1 MFGKF
6 TSVAINTV
14 IRKEAT
20 KTLQLLLLTVLF
32 FSVAQH
38 LHSQAG
44 ISGTINDY
52 AAVESVENNQS
63 VTVKDASLFQPR
75 DTVLLIQMK
84 GLGFL
89 TSPPADYGKQQNI
102 NNAGN
107 YEFLIISEITGNTIT
122 FTREFLK
129 EYSAVETLQLVRVRG
144 YENVTVTGPLT
155 AMPWDGE
162 KGGIVALI
170 VTNTLYLED
179 NIDLSAAGFKGPEP
193 VIISNEVCAASD
205 PGTYSALSFPEG
217 SDKAGRKGEGS
228 ATYYIVDTDNVLLDD
243 QFAKGKG
250 RFATGGGGGNGLFS
264 GGGGGANFGQGGFG
278 GNETGTCSDPGF
290 DTGGAGG
297 YWLRDQLF
305 DAMANFRN
313 RLYMAGAG
321 GGSTGSAEREATRG
335 GSGGGMVIIVAN
347 YIEGSDET
355 AIIADGETITGIATA
370 GAGGG
375 GGGGTIVA
383 SIDHYRGVINMYARG
398 GKGGDVDH
406 PDMGGPGGG
415 GGGGVIIYSGPSLPG
430 EVNTVVLPGPS
441 GTNTIQNDPNGST
454 IGTPGGLIEQL
465 EVSLN
470 GILFNGIRTAR
481 LTICEED
488 IPGTLEGTRPR
499 GGERPYEFA
508 WLRRPAGDTDWVLI
522 TGEDGQDYQP
532 GPLTASTEF
541 MRIVEDKDFPPVIDS
556 SNILRIAVQPKILGN
571 VISDHQTICAGEQPG
586 RLDGDIPVQGGTGT
600 FEYNWNSYTEESR
613 QWTEVEENNGGAD
626 YLPPPLVDT
635 TLFVRVATSGVCI
648 DTSNIV
654 AVDVHPEIRNN
665 LLDDDQTI
673 CHGDAPDGISAPLG
687 LTGGVGE
694 GSYIYSWETD
704 QDGSWNPVSGEWTSP
719 VYSPG
724 PLTET
729 SRYRRIVES
738 GECLDTSPPHTVTVL
753 PLISG
758 NSISEN
764 QVICYMAAPEL
775 FEGSDPEGGDGIFSY
790 RWEISAGNSPWV
802 TAEGN
807 PDERDYMSPPL
818 SDTTFFRRIVLSGK
832 NDACRDT
839 SNITVAEFHPLSY
852 GRITDITDTIC
863 NGEQID
869 LTFTLNGEFPME
881 LVYTDGTHLFTAEGV
896 SSPDFSAAVTPSTPD
911 SSDYSYTFYSLVD
924 GFGCSVPE
932 KHLAGSVSARV
943 YAFPE
948 PDPGTGGDVCGPAFR
963 LDAAPTLGRGI
974 WEISS
979 GDATFSPGPSN
990 PGATVTV
997 EGYGTYT
1004 LTWTETNWRC
1014 RADNNIMVTFYEQPE
1029 TAFAGEDQ
1037 EYYYTFETLLGAE
1050 LPPGMPEAYGI
1061 WEVIE
1066 GDANIVFPDSPGT
1079 EVTGLGFG
1087 ENIFSWT
1094 VYNGVCQPVSDMVTI
1109 FIRDLDAP
1117 TGFSPNNSG
1126 FNDTFIIRGLEN
1138 STTNELTIFNRQ
1150 GNVVF
1155 RSNNYMNDWDGRNNS
1170 GVRLPEDTYYYIIS
1184 VDNKYTYKGFI
1195 VLRR

>member
-1 MFGKF
+1 MFLKY
-6 TSVAINTV
+6 TSLANNTV

-38 LHSQAG
+38 LQSQSR
-44 ISGTINDY
+44 ISGTINEY
-52 AAVESVENNQS
+52 AAVESVESNQS
-63 VTVKDASLFQPR
+63 VTVKDASIFQPR

-84 GLGFL
+84 GLGIL

-107 YEFLIISEITGNTIT
+107 YEFLIISDISGNTIT

-155 AMPWDGE
+155 ATPWDGE

-179 NIDLSAAGFKGPEP
+179 NIDLSAAGFRGAEP
-193 VIISNEVCAASD
+193 VMITSEVCAASD
-205 PGTYSALSFPEG
+205 PGTYSAQSFPEG
-217 SDKAGRKGEGS
+217 SEKAGRKGEGS
-228 ATYYIVDTDNVLLDD
+228 ATYYIVDADNFLLDD

-278 GNETGTCSDPGF
+278 GNETETCSDPGF

-305 DAMANFRN
+305 DASANFRN

-321 GGSTGSAEREATRG
+321 GGATGSSERNATSG
-335 GSGGGMVIIVAN
+335 GRGGGMVIIVAN
-347 YIEGSDET
+347 YIEGSDEA
-355 AIIADGETITGIATA
+355 AIIADGESVTGIAAA

-383 SIDHYRGVINMYARG
+383 SIDHYRGVVNMFARG
-398 GKGGDVDH
+398 GKGGDVEH
-406 PDMGGPGGG
+406 SDMGGPGGG
-415 GGGGVIIYSGPSLPG
+415 GGGGVIIHSGPGLPEG
-430 EVNTVVLPGPS
+430 ANTVVLPGPS
-441 GTNTIQNDPNGST
+441 GTNTIQNEPNESS

-465 EVSLN
+465 EISLN
-470 GILFNGIRTAR
+470 GILFNGIRTER
-481 LTICEED
+481 LTICEENTPD
-488 IPGTLEGTRPR
+488 ILEGTIPR
-499 GGERPYEFA
+499 GGERPYEFF
-508 WLRRPAGDTDWVLI
+508 WLRRPAGDTEWTVI
-522 TGEDGQDYQP
+522 AGAEERDYQP
-532 GPLTASTEF
+532 GPLTESTEF

-556 SNILRIAVQPKILGN
+556 SNILTIAVEPKILGN
-571 VISDHQTICAGEQPG
+571 VIYNNQTICAGDQPG
-586 RLDGDIPVQGGTGT
+586 RLDGDIPFQGGTGT
-600 FEYNWNSYTEESR
+600 FEYDWNFYTEETR
-613 QWTEVEENNGGAD
+613 QWTQVEANNGGVN
-626 YLPPPLVDT
+626 YLPPPLADT
-635 TLFVRVATSGVCI
+635 TLFIRVVTSGVCI
-648 DTSNIV
+648 DTSGFV
-654 AVDVHPEIRNN
+654 AIDVHPEIRNN

-673 CHGDAPDGISAPLG
+673 CHGDTPGGISAPVALAGGLG
-687 LTGGVGE
+687 D
-694 GSYIYSWETD
+694 GSYSYSWETD
-704 QDGSWNPVSGEWTSP
+704 KDGSWNPVNGGWTSSS
-719 VYSPG
+719 YSPG
-724 PLTET
+724 SLTGT
-729 SRYRRIVES
+729 TRYRRTAES
-738 GECLDTSPPHTVTVL
+738 GECQDTSPPHTIIVL

-758 NSISEN
+758 NTISES

-775 FEGSDPEGGDGIFSY
+775 FEGSEPEGGDGIYSY
-790 RWEISAGNSPWV
+790 RWEISAGSSPWE
-802 TAEGN
+802 TAEGD
-807 PDERDYMSPPL
+807 PDERDYMAPPL
-818 SDTTFFRRIVLSGK
+818 SDTTSFRRIVFSGE

-839 SNITVAEFHPLSY
+839 SNITVAEFYPLSF
-852 GRITDITDTIC
+852 GSISGINDTIC
-863 NGEQID
+863 EGEQID
-869 LTFTLNGEFPME
+869 LAFTFNGEFPMD
-881 LVYTDGTHLFTAEGV
+881 LVYTDGSQLFTAEGLV
-896 SSPDFSAAVTPSTPD
+896 SPDFSTKVTPSTPD

-932 KHLAGSVSARV
+932 KHLTGSLSGRV

-948 PDPGTGGDVCGPAFR
+948 PDPGTGGDICGPTFS
-963 LDAAPTLGRGI
+963 LDAAATLGRGM

-979 GDATFSPGPSN
+979 GNATFSPGPSN

-997 EGYGTYT
+997 EEYGTYT

-1014 RADNNIMVTFYEQPE
+1014 RADDNITVTFYEQPE
-1029 TAFAGEDQ
+1029 NTFAGEDQ

-1050 LPPGMPEAYGI
+1050 LPPGMPEAYGK
-1061 WEVIE
+1061 WEVVE
-1066 GDANIVFPDSPGT
+1066 GGANIVFPDSPST

-1094 VYNGVCQPVSDMVTI
+1094 LYNGVCQPVSDMVTI
-1109 FIRDLDAP
+1109 LIRDIDAP

-1170 GVRLPEDTYYYIIS
+1170 GVHLPEDTYYYIIS